1 MVHKDYKT
9 TCRKVEGTHILNGTY
24 TLIPEVFA
32 IFHKNLHCLL
42 FFLVQVI
49 LLTVLSRSVLPLP
62 WPGF

>member
-49 LLTVLSRSVLPLP
+49 LLTVLS
-62 WPGF
+62 